1 MVAPVATGIAKRVE
15 DEIAH
20 ARYAEGISLLNT
32 STSSDPRHDLLRAK
46 ALYGLERFGA
56 AMNEVSDIL
65 DAKSDDATRTRA
77 RALKV
82 RLMSVMARTED
93 ALAAAIDFARDAEQL
108 GMLEEAVDGHTEAAW
123 LYGRTRCR
131 PLAEARLA
139 RAREIAEKWRQ
150 KANPVIDIVGRDIDL
165 IEAFVLMQ
173 FDERPKAREA
183 YERAGNIGGDSA
195 DAFRIRRASH
205 VGLARI
211 HYLLGEFDA
220 AHRALDTLKPFAAS
234 DLRSRRALI
243 DILSAQK
250 RWADVAATY
259 AELRQASPKSDYAES
274 DEVSRA
280 LALYRAGD
288 FDGAKTAFAT
298 IVANADDVRARK
310 ASEARSVLQK
320 LSRDGARDLPKKRLY
335 AFPSVAQLRN
345 HCGPASCE
353 LYLRFFGISAE
364 QIEIARSIK
373 VPDGGTPVYRMKS
386 YLEKAGF
393 HARRIEADLPRLR
406 ALIDRDIPVILEE
419 DYSSSRHVAVAIG
432 YDDARGILEV
442 QDPMTHAVRETTY
455 EELEKIQAFSNAGAL
470 IGVPANRPEM
480 LKALD
485 DAGAID
491 CEYISLV
498 DRAWALYDEENFE
511 LADKLV
517 QNSLTLR
524 RDYELS
530 WIYQFQRA
538 MRDVGKNPT
547 ADNRVRL
554 HRIVAEAQAIWPDDE
569 WPQTLAGDVAYS
581 ENRFGEALSLFEK
594 ARDRDPNDPSN
605 WSKIADCQ
613 LALGDLPAAKSS
625 LISCLAR
632 DPSHIRGAENLAHI
646 HAEQGD
652 FARGAMWNDIGL
664 SQRSKNPFN
673 HGVHRTIALGRR
685 NYAAA
690 IADWEK
696 IRELDPARAAR
707 SLISHV
713 RVLCKVRKFE
723 EAEKLLRETVASDA
737 AKDLKT
743 DAAIEIGYVLFKSGQ
758 WEKAIAAAD
767 ELWKTDKDGCIAPAQ
782 RGGAKLGMGDFDGG
796 MADIEESLKRFP
808 AFAWGLH
815 KKGRALVK
823 KDVHRAIGCLAA
835 AVVLSPDTAEYRYD
849 FGIAMEEIRCSAAS
863 IHLKKAAESGDLDEA
878 QLTRIGALLVSM
890 DGGRNAHLFFQS
902 LERSFP
908 SDLAIRRAH
917 AKLLLETVWM
927 PGAGLDALD
936 AIARI
941 APEDPFGRL
950 GRGISK
956 LDRSLEDEAEGEKM
970 ARAAIADL
978 DADPATAKLIFPRQ
992 LLATYLASI
1001 AQHSA
1006 VLDLLQK
1013 SAGDYIDARMQV
1025 ASLAALDRFDEAE
1038 TVAANF
1044 EKRFGKNGQPSPSG
1058 AMLRFKIA
1066 EAKLDHA
1073 QAFELAKAAGKLQGE
1088 RGDDGR
1094 LDDWEVEQFKC
1105 LLALG
1110 KTDEAISFGLA
1121 QAGDGA
1127 SLGRLAYAAMGQ
1139 RNADVAKRLA
1149 QDALKLDPNE
1159 AGGYYVLA
1167 RIAELAGEVDEAR
1180 RLFERAGKSAPGW
1193 HAWSEELARFSLAHG
1208 DVKSAETFGQET
1220 MKRRGHVCFTALGLV
1235 AETHLVAGRVN
1246 DARALADRARRF
1258 ASTQRSQGQDV
1269 HGLFALLDRRPDR
1282 ARQCFDGFFANPLNA
1297 SSVNKKRVEQMWG
1310 AQKFLA

>member
-1 MVAPVATGIAKRVE
+1 MVTPDATGIAKQVE

-20 ARYAEGISLLNT
+20 ARYAQGISILN
-32 STSSDPRHDLLRAK
+32 SSPTTDPRQDLLRAK

-56 AMNEVSDIL
+56 AMNEVSDVI
-65 DAKSDDATRTRA
+65 DAKCDDATRTRA

-93 ALAAAIDFARDAEQL
+93 ALAAAIDFARDAEQA

-131 PLAEARLA
+131 PLAEARLV
-139 RAREIAEKWRQ
+139 RARELADEWREKA
-150 KANPVIDIVGRDIDL
+150 KPALDTVGRDVDL
-165 IEAFVLMQ
+165 IEAFVFMQ

-183 YERAGNIGGDSA
+183 YERAGEIGGDSA
-195 DAFRIRRASH
+195 EAFRIRRASH

-220 AHRALDTLKPFAAS
+220 AHRALDTLRPFAPS
-234 DLRSRRALI
+234 DLRSRRTLI
-243 DILSAQK
+243 DVLSAQK
-250 RWADVAATY
+250 RWADVAAIY
-259 AELRQASPKSDYAES
+259 AEIRQASPKSDYAES
-274 DEVSRA
+274 DEVARA

-288 FDGAKTAFAT
+288 FDGAKNAFASF
-298 IVANADDVRARK
+298 VANADDVRERK

-364 QIEIARSIK
+364 QIEIARAIK

-470 IGVPANRPEM
+470 VGVPANRPEM

-517 QNSLTLR
+517 QNSLSLR
-524 RDYELS
+524 RDYELA

-538 MRDVGKNPT
+538 MREVGKNPGGE
-547 ADNRVRL
+547 NRVKL

-581 ENRFGEALSLFEK
+581 ENRFGEALSAFEK

-605 WSKIADCQ
+605 WSKIADCH
-613 LALGDLPAAKSS
+613 LAMGDLAAAKSS

-632 DPSHIRGAENLAHI
+632 DPSHIRGAENLAYVY
-646 HAEQGD
+646 AEQGD
-652 FARGAMWNDIGL
+652 FARATMWNDIGL
-664 SQRSKNPFN
+664 TSRGKNPFN

-690 IADWEK
+690 ITDWEK
-696 IRELDPARAAR
+696 MRELDPPRAAR
-707 SLISHV
+707 NLVSHV
-713 RVLCKVRKFE
+713 RVLCKVKKWD
-723 EAEKLLRETVASDA
+723 EAEKLLREAVAGESNA
-737 AKDLKT
+737 DLKT
-743 DAAIEIGYVLFKSGQ
+743 DATIELGYVFYKSGQ

-767 ELWKTDKDGCIAPAQ
+767 ELWKVDKNGCIAPAQ
-782 RGGAKLGMGDFDGG
+782 RGGAKLAMGDFDGG

-808 AFAWGLH
+808 GFAWGLH
-815 KKGRALVK
+815 KKGRALIK
-823 KDVHRAIGCLAA
+823 KDIDRAMGCLAA

-849 FGIAMEEIRCSAAS
+849 FGIALQVIRCSAAS
-863 IHLKKAAESGDLDEA
+863 IHLKKAAESGDLGEA
-878 QLTRIGALLVSM
+878 ELTSIGALLVSM
-890 DGGRNAHLFFQS
+890 DGGRSAHLFFQS

-908 SDLAIRRAH
+908 TDVAIRRAH

-927 PGAGLDALD
+927 PSAGLDVLD
-936 AIARI
+936 VIGRI
-941 APEDPFGRL
+941 APDDPFGRL
-950 GRGISK
+950 GRGIIK
-956 LDRSLEDEAEGEKM
+956 LDRSLEEEAEGEKM

-978 DADPATAKLIFPRQ
+978 DADPATARLLFPRQ
-992 LLATYLASI
+992 LLATYLGGVS
-1001 AQHSA
+1001 QHEG
-1006 VLDLLQK
+1006 VLGLLRK
-1013 SAGDYIDARMQV
+1013 EGDYIDARMQV
-1025 ASLAALDRFDEAE
+1025 AALTALDRFDEAE
-1038 TVAANF
+1038 AVAASF
-1044 EKRFGKNGQPSPSG
+1044 EKRYGKNGQPSPSG

-1066 EAKLDHA
+1066 EAKRDHA
-1073 QAFELAKAAGKLQGE
+1073 QALELAKAAGKLQGE

-1110 KTDEAISFGLA
+1110 KTEEAIAFGLA
-1121 QAGDGA
+1121 QAGDGS
-1127 SLGRLAYAAMGQ
+1127 SLGRLAYAAMEE
-1139 RNADVAKRLA
+1139 RNAEVAKRLA
-1149 QDALKLDPNE
+1149 DDAMKLDPND
-1159 AGGYYVLA
+1159 ASSHHVLA
-1167 RIAELAGEVDEAR
+1167 RVAEIAGDIDGAR
-1180 RLFERAGKSAPGW
+1180 RLFERAGKSAPRW
-1193 HAWSEELARFSLAHG
+1193 HAWSEELARVSLGQG
-1208 DVKSAETFGQET
+1208 DVKMAELFGLET
-1220 MKRRGHVCFTALGLV
+1220 MNRRGHVCFTALGLF
-1235 AETHLVAGRVN
+1235 AETHFVTGRVN
-1246 DARALADRARRF
+1246 EARVLADRARRF
-1258 ASTQRSQGQDV
+1258 ASTQRNQAEDV
-1269 HGLFALLDRRPDR
+1269 HGLFALLDRAPDR
-1282 ARQCFDGFFANPLNA
+1282 AKQFFDGFFANPVNA
-1297 SSVNKKRVEQMWG
+1297 TSINKKRIEQMWS